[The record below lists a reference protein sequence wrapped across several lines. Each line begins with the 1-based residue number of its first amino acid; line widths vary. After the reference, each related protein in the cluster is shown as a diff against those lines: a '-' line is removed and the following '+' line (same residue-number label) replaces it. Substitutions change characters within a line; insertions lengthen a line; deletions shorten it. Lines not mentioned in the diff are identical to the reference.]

1 TARTI
6 FSLILFLLF
15 SALLT
20 IDIYISLH
28 VYEDTA
34 SLNLRDLLERL
45 RIVPRVACTIVLT
58 ATVAAI
64 PHSLFRHSLIT
75 ERNYLLTEGRISI
88 AESTLLYVLTAG
100 LIVSWPWA
108 VYVILNFFFWPYV
121 MIDQGASS
129 IMALKYAATIIR
141 GEKVQLLIILT

>member
-1 TARTI
+1 
-6 FSLILFLLF
+6 
-15 SALLT
+15 
-20 IDIYISLH
+20 
-28 VYEDTA
+28 
-34 SLNLRDLLERL
+34 
-45 RIVPRVACTIVLT
+45 
-58 ATVAAI
+58 
-64 PHSLFRHSLIT
+64 
-75 ERNYLLTEGRISI
+75 TEGRISI

-141 GEKVQLLIILT
+141 GEKVQLLIILTPLLGIATLIDHLPLGTIVITSAMPFVALYWANIYLQKTTRLTKLSY